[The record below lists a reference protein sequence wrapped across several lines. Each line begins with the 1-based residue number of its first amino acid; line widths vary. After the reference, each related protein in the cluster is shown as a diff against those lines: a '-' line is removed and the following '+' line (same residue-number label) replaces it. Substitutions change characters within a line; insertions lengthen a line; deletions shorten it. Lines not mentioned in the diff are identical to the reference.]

1 MEAPS
6 SFTSPSTDSVLAPDF
21 PPTCQQLRRPEVEG
35 CASATC
41 LLYVGKHTGRPKE
54 DLINPAYRDC
64 TLADLPPVA
73 VCQSGQCD
81 KELCEAVL
89 FRESIGEMRARH
101 DDEAWTK
108 ERTKYRNTMSR
119 RKNRTIQ
126 PAIGGARESSSV
138 DDVRAGLCTCLQS
151 KLNRKL
157 TRQAVTSQK
166 PRPERRRGS
175 PDEVGEQTSKRRAR
189 SEQQQS
195 VQQGPEQ
202 EQQELPGSRQGTAGS
217 QSQWQEQL
225 AQEHFDPDQQPQQ
238 LEQQDYDMHQQL
250 LMQLLLERSSVPDNQ
265 VHGELPGP
273 QHAAYPEQPDDFA
286 APPANTSHD
295 NRLPDQVLETASFD
309 LFRKPFVHSSHA
321 VD

>member
-1 MEAPS
+1 MAYHSTICLDCRLSEHTSAP
-6 SFTSPSTDSVLAPDF
+6 V
-21 PPTCQQLRRPEVEG
+21 
-35 CASATC
+35 
-41 LLYVGKHTGRPKE
+41 VGGLPVRSRSGRPIV
-54 DLINPAYRDC
+54 DLINPAYRER
-64 TLADLPPVA
+64 TLADLPPVDD
-73 VCQSGQCD
+73 CHRGQCNE
-81 KELCEAVL
+81 ELCKAVL
-89 FRESIGEMRARH
+89 FRESLGEMRARH

-108 ERTKYRNTMSR
+108 QRETFRNTMNR
-119 RKNRTIQ
+119 RKDRAIDS
-126 PAIGGARESSSV
+126 AIGEVREGTNTEE
-138 DDVRAGLCTCLQS
+138 VRADLCTCLQAPFDRR
-151 KLNRKL
+151 LAQ
-157 TRQAVTSQK
+157 QAETSQK